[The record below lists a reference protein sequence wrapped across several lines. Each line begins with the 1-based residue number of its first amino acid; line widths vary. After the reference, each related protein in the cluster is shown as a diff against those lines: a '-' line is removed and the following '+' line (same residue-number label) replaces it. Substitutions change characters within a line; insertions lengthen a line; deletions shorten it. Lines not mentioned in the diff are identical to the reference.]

1 MSTKPRELDI
11 DLNRMRADKIEE
23 LRGVLRDLDDIDAM
37 ERVLNG
43 HTHRI
48 AVQATVVANGNGKNG
63 HTSGHSSPQQLLDA
77 ADTAVE
83 REEPSVPM
91 GRKYKPRPPSVNTAT
106 VMEWI
111 VDVLA
116 RAGQPLQAG
125 NITAGIKKK
134 YPPPYC
140 SDSTFSRALSLL
152 RSEKRVIAQRKP
164 GSAYP
169 QYALMDRQPKATE
182 AKPKATPKR
191 RLKRARTGVTLGN
204 ARGGYKADPNGI
216 AAGVLRM
223 LADHPEGLEI
233 YQISALM
240 EQEGKTQWLDGYT
253 HNTQV
258 SWTLKG
264 HREKHRITTTEL
276 EDGRRIHTAVRP
288 AISVTKSEGE

>member
-48 AVQATVVANGNGKNG
+48 AVSATVVANGNGGNG
-63 HTSGHSSPQQLLDA
+63 KHHPQQLLDA
-77 ADTAVE
+77 ANTAVDGE
-83 REEPSVPM
+83 IPSVPVK
-91 GRKYKPRPPSVNTAT
+91 GRYKPNRTSITV

-116 RAGQPLQAG
+116 RAGQPLQAR

-140 SDSTFSRALSLL
+140 SDSTFSRALYLL
-152 RSEKRVIAQRKP
+152 RSQKRVIAQRKP

-169 QYALMDRQPKATE
+169 QYALMDRQPKT
-182 AKPKATPKR
+182 AKAKASPKR
-191 RLKRARTGVTLGN
+191 ASKQARPGTLRN
-204 ARGGYKADPNGI
+204 SKGGYKADPNGI
-216 AAGVLRM
+216 AAGVMRV

-233 YQISALM
+233 YQISAML
-240 EQEGKTQWLDGYT
+240 EQEGVTKWLDGYT
-253 HNTQV
+253 HNKQV

>member
-63 HTSGHSSPQQLLDA
+63 HASPLQGLLDA
-77 ADTAVE
+77 ANTAVDGE
-83 REEPSVPM
+83 IPSVPM
-91 GRKYKPRPPSVNTAT
+91 KQRYKQRPPSVNTAT
-106 VMEWI
+106 VMEWVI
-111 VDVLA
+111 DVLA
-116 RAGQPLQAG
+116 RANKPLQARD
-125 NITAGIKKK
+125 ITAGIKHK

-140 SDSTFSRALSLL
+140 SESTFNRVLALL
-152 RSEKRVIAQRKP
+152 RSQKRIQMQTGHGLRNP
-164 GSAYP
+164 L
-169 QYALMDRQPKATE
+169 YALLDRQPKA
-182 AKPKATPKR
+182 AKAAKASRKR
-191 RLKRARTGVTLGN
+191 TRTKTGVTLGN
-204 ARGGYKADPNGI
+204 ARGGYRADPNGI
-216 AAGVLRM
+216 AAGVMRM

-233 YQISALM
+233 YQISAML
-240 EQEGKTQWLDGYT
+240 EQEGVTKWLDGYT

-276 EDGRRIHTAVRP
+276 EDGRRLHTAVRP

>member
-63 HTSGHSSPQQLLDA
+63 STSGHASPQQLLDA
-77 ADTAVE
+77 AHTAVDSE
-83 REEPSVPM
+83 IPSVPM
-91 GRKYKPRPPSVNTAT
+91 KRRYKQRPPSVNTAT
-106 VMEWI
+106 VMEWVI
-111 VDVLA
+111 DVLA
-116 RAGQPLQAG
+116 RANKPLQARD
-125 NITAGIKKK
+125 ITAGIKHK

-140 SDSTFSRALSLL
+140 SESTFNRVLALL
-152 RSEKRVIAQRKP
+152 RSQKRIQMQTGHGLR
-164 GSAYP
+164 YP
-169 QYALMDRQPKATE
+169 LYALLDRQPKA
-182 AKPKATPKR
+182 AKAAKASRKR
-191 RLKRARTGVTLGN
+191 TRTKTGVTLGN
-204 ARGGYKADPNGI
+204 ARGGYRADPNGI
-216 AAGVLRM
+216 AAGVMRM

-233 YQISALM
+233 YQISAML
-240 EQEGKTQWLDGYT
+240 EQEGVTKWLDGYT

-276 EDGRRIHTAVRP
+276 EDGRRLHTAVRP

>member
-48 AVQATVVANGNGKNG
+48 AVQATVVANGNGGNG
-63 HTSGHSSPQQLLDA
+63 KHHPQQLLDA

-106 VMEWI
+106 VMEWVI
-111 VDVLA
+111 DVLA
-116 RAGQPLQAG
+116 RANKPLQARD
-125 NITAGIKKK
+125 ITAGIKQK

-140 SDSTFSRALSLL
+140 SESTFNRVLALL
-152 RSEKRVIAQRKP
+152 RSQKRIQMQTGHGLR
-164 GSAYP
+164 YP
-169 QYALMDRQPKATE
+169 LYALLDRQPKA
-182 AKPKATPKR
+182 AKAAKASRKR
-191 RLKRARTGVTLGN
+191 TRTKTGVTLGN
-204 ARGGYKADPNGI
+204 ARGGYRADPNGI
-216 AAGVLRM
+216 AAGVMRM

-233 YQISALM
+233 YQISAML
-240 EQEGKTQWLDGYT
+240 EQEGVTKWLDGYT

>member
-106 VMEWI
+106 VMEWVI
-111 VDVLA
+111 DVLA
-116 RAGQPLQAG
+116 RANKPLQARD
-125 NITAGIKKK
+125 ITAGIKHK

-140 SDSTFSRALSLL
+140 SESTFNRVLALL
-152 RSEKRVIAQRKP
+152 RSQKRIQMQTGHGLR
-164 GSAYP
+164 YP
-169 QYALMDRQPKATE
+169 LYALLDRQPKA
-182 AKPKATPKR
+182 AKAAKASRKR
-191 RLKRARTGVTLGN
+191 TRTKTGVTLGN
-204 ARGGYKADPNGI
+204 ARGGYRADPNGI
-216 AAGVLRM
+216 AAGVMRM

-233 YQISALM
+233 YQISAML
-240 EQEGKTQWLDGYT
+240 EQEGVTKWLDGYT

-276 EDGRRIHTAVRP
+276 EDGRRLHTAVRP

>member
-106 VMEWI
+106 VMEWVI
-111 VDVLA
+111 DVLA
-116 RAGQPLQAG
+116 RANKPLQARD
-125 NITAGIKKK
+125 ITAGIKQK

-140 SDSTFSRALSLL
+140 SESTFNRVLALL
-152 RSEKRVIAQRKP
+152 RSQKRIQMQTGHGLR
-164 GSAYP
+164 YP
-169 QYALMDRQPKATE
+169 LYALLDRQPKA
-182 AKPKATPKR
+182 AKAAKASRKR
-191 RLKRARTGVTLGN
+191 TRTKTGVTLGN
-204 ARGGYKADPNGI
+204 ARGGYRADPNGI
-216 AAGVLRM
+216 AAGVMRM

-233 YQISALM
+233 YQISAML
-240 EQEGKTQWLDGYT
+240 EQEGVTKWLDGYT

-276 EDGRRIHTAVRP
+276 EDGRRLHTAVRP

>member
-91 GRKYKPRPPSVNTAT
+91 GRKYKPRPPSVNTVT
-106 VMEWI
+106 VMGWI

-116 RAGQPLQAG
+116 RANKPLQARD
-125 NITAGIKKK
+125 ITAGIKHK

-140 SDSTFSRALSLL
+140 SESTFNRVLALL
-152 RSEKRVIAQRKP
+152 RSQKRIQMQTGHGLR
-164 GSAYP
+164 YP
-169 QYALMDRQPKATE
+169 LYALLDRQPKA
-182 AKPKATPKR
+182 AKAAKASRKR
-191 RLKRARTGVTLGN
+191 TRTKTGVTLGN
-204 ARGGYKADPNGI
+204 ARGGYRADPNGI
-216 AAGVLRM
+216 AAGVMRM

-233 YQISALM
+233 YQISAML
-240 EQEGKTQWLDGYT
+240 EQEGVTKWLDGYT

-276 EDGRRIHTAVRP
+276 EDGRRLHTAVRP

>member
-63 HTSGHSSPQQLLDA
+63 STSGHASPQQLLDA
-77 ADTAVE
+77 AHTAVDSE
-83 REEPSVPM
+83 IPSVPM
-91 GRKYKPRPPSVNTAT
+91 KRRYNTAT

-169 QYALMDRQPKATE
+169 QYALMDRQPKT
-182 AKPKATPKR
+182 AKAKASPKR
-191 RLKRARTGVTLGN
+191 ASKQARPGTLRN
-204 ARGGYKADPNGI
+204 SKGGYKADPNGI
-216 AAGVLRM
+216 AAGVLRI
-223 LADHPEGLEI
+223 LADHPDGLEI
-233 YQISALM
+233 PQITALL
-240 EQEGKTQWLDGYT
+240 EEEGKTKWLDGYT

-264 HREKHRITTTEL
+264 HREKHRIVTTDL
-276 EDGRRIHTAVRP
+276 GDGRRLHTAVRP

>member
-106 VMEWI
+106 VMEWVI
-111 VDVLA
+111 DVLA
-116 RAGQPLQAG
+116 RANKPLQARD
-125 NITAGIKKK
+125 ITAGIKQK

-140 SDSTFSRALSLL
+140 SDSTFNRVLALL
-152 RSEKRVIAQRKP
+152 RSQKRIQMQTGHGLR
-164 GSAYP
+164 YP
-169 QYALMDRQPKATE
+169 LYALLDRQPKA
-182 AKPKATPKR
+182 AKAAKASRKR
-191 RLKRARTGVTLGN
+191 TRTKTGVTLGN

-216 AAGVLRM
+216 AAGVMRM

-233 YQISALM
+233 YQISAML
-240 EQEGKTQWLDGYT
+240 EQEGVTKWLDGYT

-276 EDGRRIHTAVRP
+276 EDGRRLHTAVRP

>member
-106 VMEWI
+106 VMEWVI
-111 VDVLA
+111 DVLA
-116 RAGQPLQAG
+116 RANKPLQARD
-125 NITAGIKKK
+125 ITAGIKHK

-140 SDSTFSRALSLL
+140 SESTFNRVLALL
-152 RSEKRVIAQRKP
+152 RSQKRIQMQTGHGLR
-164 GSAYP
+164 YP
-169 QYALMDRQPKATE
+169 LYALLDRQPKA
-182 AKPKATPKR
+182 AKAAKASRKR
-191 RLKRARTGVTLGN
+191 TRTKTGVTLGN
-204 ARGGYKADPNGI
+204 ARGGYRADPNGI
-216 AAGVLRM
+216 AAGVMRM

-233 YQISALM
+233 HQISALL
-240 EQEGKTQWLDGYT
+240 EQEGITKWLDGYT

-276 EDGRRIHTAVRP
+276 EDGRRLHTAVRP

>member
-106 VMEWI
+106 VMEWVI
-111 VDVLA
+111 DVLA
-116 RAGQPLQAG
+116 RANKPLQARD
-125 NITAGIKKK
+125 ITAGIKQK

-140 SDSTFSRALSLL
+140 SESTFNRVLALL
-152 RSEKRVIAQRKP
+152 RSQKRIQMQTGHGLR
-164 GSAYP
+164 YP
-169 QYALMDRQPKATE
+169 LYALLDRQPKA
-182 AKPKATPKR
+182 AKAAKASRKR
-191 RLKRARTGVTLGN
+191 TRTKTGVTLGN

-216 AAGVLRM
+216 AAGVMRM

-233 YQISALM
+233 YQISAML
-240 EQEGKTQWLDGYT
+240 EQEGVTKWLDGYT

-276 EDGRRIHTAVRP
+276 EDGRRLHTAVRP

>member
-23 LRGVLRDLDDIDAM
+23 LRAVLRDLDDIDAM

-48 AVQATVVANGNGKNG
+48 AVRATVVANGNGGNG
-63 HTSGHSSPQQLLDA
+63 KHHPQQLLDA
-77 ADTAVE
+77 ANTAVE
-83 REEPSVPM
+83 REEPSVPVK
-91 GRKYKPRPPSVNTAT
+91 GRYKPRPPGVNTVT

-116 RAGQPLQAG
+116 RANKPLQARD
-125 NITAGIKKK
+125 ITAGIKRK

-140 SDSTFSRALSLL
+140 SDSTFNRVLVLL
-152 RSEKRVIAQRKP
+152 RSQKRIQMQAGR
-164 GSAYP
+164 GLRYP
-169 QYALMDRQPKATE
+169 LYALLDRQPKATE

-216 AAGVLRM
+216 AAGVLRI
-223 LADHPEGLEI
+223 LADHPDGLEI
-233 YQISALM
+233 PQITALL
-240 EQEGKTQWLDGYT
+240 EEEGKTKWLDGYT

-264 HREKHRITTTEL
+264 HREKHRIVTTDL
-276 EDGRRIHTAVRP
+276 GDGRRLHTAVRP
-288 AISVTKSEGE
+288 AITVTKGEGE

>member
-106 VMEWI
+106 VMEWVI
-111 VDVLA
+111 DVLA
-116 RAGQPLQAG
+116 RANKPLQARD
-125 NITAGIKKK
+125 ITAGIKQK

-140 SDSTFSRALSLL
+140 SDSTFNRVLALL
-152 RSEKRVIAQRKP
+152 RSQKRIQMQTGHGLR
-164 GSAYP
+164 YP
-169 QYALMDRQPKATE
+169 LYALLDRQPKA
-182 AKPKATPKR
+182 AKAAKASRKR
-191 RLKRARTGVTLGN
+191 TRTKTGVTLGN
-204 ARGGYKADPNGI
+204 ARGGYRADPNGI
-216 AAGVLRM
+216 AAGVMRM

-233 YQISALM
+233 YQISAML
-240 EQEGKTQWLDGYT
+240 EQEGVTKWLDGYT

-276 EDGRRIHTAVRP
+276 EDGRRLHTAVRP